1 MADVYKRLAKKLD
14 EMPTG
19 FPATKS
25 GVELKILRR
34 IFSPEDAAMALKLK
48 PLPETA
54 EEVAGR
60 LGQPVEEVRVTLDGM
75 AEKRQI
81 GSMKMGGRQ
90 VYMLAP
96 FVLGIYEFQLERLDK
111 ELVDMVEE
119 YMPELAKGIGEKGPS
134 MARVV
139 PVNQPIKAELQVLRY
154 EDMQRMIE
162 EAKSFQL
169 MDCICRKSMAL
180 LGKPCDHTLETCL
193 VFSKDEGAFDYF
205 SFAGRIISKEEALE
219 VLDAT
224 EREGLIHC
232 TYNVQEGQM
241 FVCNCCVCCCGILR
255 SVKEFDA
262 PYALA
267 RSNFVAFI
275 NQDSCSACGACADER
290 CQMEAIV
297 EEDGTYTV
305 LGERCIGCGVCIL
318 TCPTESISMVR
329 RPEAERDVPPADLIH
344 WSVNRVASRSGP
356 LKRIMLRTWLCPG
369 TTRRP
374 QPRRSGQ
381 PIDTRIGTR
390 AKEDHPRAGCTRG
403 R

>member
-60 LGQPVEEVRVTLDGM
+60 LGQPVEEVRATLDGM

-111 ELVDMVEE
+111 ELVD
-119 YMPELAKGIGEKGPS
+119 I
-134 MARVV
+134 
-139 PVNQPIKAELQVLRY
+139 
-154 EDMQRMIE
+154 
-162 EAKSFQL
+162 
-169 MDCICRKSMAL
+169 
-180 LGKPCDHTLETCL
+180 
-193 VFSKDEGAFDYF
+193 
-205 SFAGRIISKEEALE
+205 IISKEEALE

-275 NQDSCSACGACADER
+275 DQDSCSACGACANER

-297 EEDGTYTV
+297 EEDGTYMV

>member
-1 MADVYKRLAKKLD
+1 MADVYKRLAIKLD
-14 EMPTG
+14 ETPTAY
-19 FPATKS
+19 PATKS
-25 GVELKILRR
+25 GIELKILRK
-34 IFSPEDAAMALKLK
+34 IFSPEDAEMALKLK

-54 EEVAGR
+54 EKVARR
-60 LGQPVEEVRVTLDGM
+60 LGKPVEETRTTLDGM

-90 VYMLAP
+90 VYVLAP
-96 FVLGIYEFQLERLDK
+96 FILGIYEFQLERLDR

-119 YMPELAKGIGEKGPS
+119 YMPALAQGMGAKGPS

-139 PVNQPIKAELQVLRY
+139 PVNLPIKAELQVLRY

-162 EAKSFQL
+162 EAQSFQL
-169 MDCICRKSMAL
+169 MDCICRKSKAL
-180 LGKPCDHTLETCL
+180 EGKPCEHTMEACF
-193 VFSKDEGAFDYF
+193 VFSKEEGAFDYF

-219 VLDAT
+219 VLEAT

-241 FVCNCCVCCCGILR
+241 WVCNCCVCCCGILR
-255 SVKEFDA
+255 AVKEFEA

-267 RSNFVAFI
+267 RSNFVALI
-275 NQDSCSACGACADER
+275 DQDSCSACGACADER

-297 EEDGTYTV
+297 EEDGTYMV

-329 RPEAERDVPPADLIH
+329 RPEEERDVPPADLIH
-344 WSVNRVASRSGP
+344 WGINRIAGRAGP
-356 LKRIMLRTWLCPG
+356 LKRIALRAWL
-369 TTRRP
+369 
-374 QPRRSGQ
+374 SGHDKKAAAREKQ
-381 PIDTRIGTR
+381 STD
-390 AKEDHPRAGCTRG
+390 
-403 R
+403 